1 MTGQLTDKFQ
11 ELYKIDVSDKTEKK
25 GNLTYL
31 SWTWAW
37 AEFKKVYPD
46 AKYELKMFDGK
57 PYIHDS
63 DTGYMV
69 FTSVTAGGMTYDM
82 WLPVMDARN
91 KALKQADMFD
101 INKAIMR
108 CFTKNLA
115 MFGLGLY
122 IYAGEDLPEGAEEV
136 PEKAKKTQQG
146 ANTAAKKPAP
156 KYKPITEKEL
166 IDVYGVKDPKAT
178 IAGLEKQMGLPFDEW
193 GEDGTIAARSWLDS
207 RKKKREQAEEA
218 EPPFPMT
225 DDEAEE

>member
-46 AKYELKMFDGK
+46 AKYELKMFDGV
-57 PYIHDS
+57 PYVHDA

-108 CFTKNLA
+108 CLTKNLA

-136 PEKAKKTQQG
+136 PEKAKKTRQS
-146 ANTAAKKPAP
+146 ANTAAQKPVP

-166 IDVYGVKDPKAT
+166 AEVYGVKDPKAT
-178 IAGLEKQMGLPFDEW
+178 IAGLEKQMGVPFAEWDETA
-193 GEDGTIAARSWLDS
+193 TIAARSWLDS
-207 RKKKREQAEEA
+207 RKKKREQAEEV
-218 EPPFPMT
+218 EPPFPME
-225 DDEAEE
+225 D

>member
-57 PYIHDS
+57 PYIHDA

-69 FTSVTAGGMTYDM
+69 FTSVTAGGLTYDM

-91 KALKQADMFD
+91 KALKTADMFD

-136 PEKAKKTQQG
+136 PEKAKKTKQG

-156 KYKPITEKEL
+156 KHKPITEKEL
-166 IDVYGVKDPKAT
+166 IEVYRVKDPKAT
-178 IAGLEKQMGLPFDEW
+178 IGALEDKFGVAFKDWDEK
-193 GEDGTIAARSWLDS
+193 ETIQIRAWLD
-207 RKKKREQAEEA
+207 KKKKEREQAEEA

>member
-1 MTGQLTDKFQ
+1 MTDKFQ

-37 AEFKKVYPD
+37 AEFKKVYPE
-46 AKYELKMFDGK
+46 ANYEVKMFDGK
-57 PYIHDS
+57 PYIHDA
-63 DTGYMV
+63 DTGYVV
-69 FTSVTAGGMTYDM
+69 FTSVTAGGITYDM

-91 KALKQADMFD
+91 KALKTADSFD

-136 PEKAKKTQQG
+136 PEKAKKTQQS
-146 ANTAAKKPAP
+146 ANKAAQKPAP

-166 IDVYGVKDPKAT
+166 SEVYGVKDPKAT
-178 IAGLEKQMGLPFDEW
+178 ISALEDKFEVAFKDWSEKETLK
-193 GEDGTIAARSWLDS
+193 IRAWLD
-207 RKKKREQAEEA
+207 KKKKEREQAEEV
-218 EPPFPMT
+218 EPPFPME
-225 DDEAEE
+225 D

>member
-1 MTGQLTDKFQ
+1 MTDKFQ

-46 AKYELKMFDGK
+46 ANYQVKTFDGV
-57 PYIHDS
+57 PYVHDS

-108 CFTKNLA
+108 CLTKNLA

-136 PEKAKKTQQG
+136 PERPKKTQQS
-146 ANTAAKKPAP
+146 ANMAAQKPAP

-166 IDVYGVKDPKAT
+166 TEVYGVKDPKAT
-178 IAGLEKQMGLPFDEW
+178 IAGLEKQMGLPFAEW

-207 RKKKREQAEEA
+207 RKKKREQAEEV

>member
-1 MTGQLTDKFQ
+1 MTDKFQ

-31 SWTWAW
+31 SWCWAW

-46 AKYELKMFDGK
+46 ATYQVKMFDGV
-57 PYIHDS
+57 PYVHDS

-108 CFTKNLA
+108 CLTKNLA

-136 PEKAKKTQQG
+136 PEKAKKTQQS
-146 ANTAAKKPAP
+146 ANKAAQKPAP

-166 IDVYGVKDPKAT
+166 AEVYGVKDPKAT
-178 IAGLEKQMGLPFDEW
+178 IAAWEDKFGVAFKDW
-193 GEDGTIAARSWLDS
+193 GEKETLQIRAWLGL
-207 RKKKREQAEEA
+207 KK
-218 EPPFPMT
+218 
-225 DDEAEE
+225 

>member
-1 MTGQLTDKFQ
+1 MTDKFQ

-31 SWTWAW
+31 SWCWAW

-46 AKYELKMFDGK
+46 AKYELKMFDGV
-57 PYIHDS
+57 PYVHDS

-91 KALKQADMFD
+91 KALKTADMFD

-108 CFTKNLA
+108 CLTKNLA

-122 IYAGEDLPEGAEEV
+122 IYAGEDLPEGSEEV
-136 PEKAKKTQQG
+136 PDKAKKTQQS
-146 ANTAAKKPAP
+146 ANAAAQKPAP
-156 KYKPITEKEL
+156 KYKPITKKEL
-166 IDVYGVKDPKAT
+166 TEVYGVKDPKAT
-178 IAGLEKQMGLPFDEW
+178 IAGLEKQMGLPFAEW

-207 RKKKREQAEEA
+207 RKKKREQAEEV
-218 EPPFPMT
+218 EPPFSME
-225 DDEAEE
+225 D

>member
-1 MTGQLTDKFQ
+1 MTDQWTDKFQ
-11 ELYKIDVSDKTEKK
+11 GLYKLDGSDKTEKK

-57 PYIHDS
+57 PYIHDV

-91 KALKQADMFD
+91 KALKTADMFD
-101 INKAIMR
+101 INKAIIR
-108 CFTKNLA
+108 CLTKNLT

-136 PEKAKKTQQG
+136 PEKAKKTQQS
-146 ANTAAKKPAP
+146 ANAAAQKPAR

-166 IDVYGVKDPKAT
+166 TEAYGVKDPKAT
-178 IAGLEKQMGLPFDEW
+178 IAGLEKQMGIPFADW

-207 RKKKREQAEEA
+207 RKKKREQAEEV
-218 EPPFPMT
+218 EPPFSME
-225 DDEAEE
+225 D

>member
-57 PYIHDS
+57 PYIHDA

-69 FTSVTAGGMTYDM
+69 FTSVTAGGLTYDM

-91 KALKQADMFD
+91 KALKTADMFD

-136 PEKAKKTQQG
+136 PEKSKKTQQN
-146 ANTAAKKPAP
+146 ANAAAQKPAP
-156 KYKPITEKEL
+156 KHKPITEKEL
-166 IDVYGVKDPKAT
+166 IEVYRVKDPKAT
-178 IAGLEKQMGLPFDEW
+178 IGALEDKFGVAFKDWDEK
-193 GEDGTIAARSWLDS
+193 ETIQIRAWLD
-207 RKKKREQAEEA
+207 KKKKELEQAEEA
-218 EPPFPMT
+218 EPPFPME
-225 DDEAEE
+225 D

>member
-1 MTGQLTDKFQ
+1 MTDKFQ

-31 SWTWAW
+31 SWCWAW

-46 AKYELKMFDGK
+46 ATYQVKMFDEV
-57 PYIHDS
+57 PYVHDS

-69 FTSVTAGGMTYDM
+69 FTSVTAGGITYDM

-108 CFTKNLA
+108 CLTKNLA

-136 PEKAKKTQQG
+136 PEKAKKTQQS
-146 ANTAAKKPAP
+146 ANKAAQKPAP

-166 IDVYGVKDPKAT
+166 AEVYGVKDPKAT
-178 IAGLEKQMGLPFDEW
+178 ISALEDKFEVAFKDWSEKETLK
-193 GEDGTIAARSWLDS
+193 IRAWLD
-207 RKKKREQAEEA
+207 KKKKEREQAEEV
-218 EPPFPMT
+218 EPPFSME
-225 DDEAEE
+225 D